1 MFKLIIIT
9 WGNQYENSS
18 RGPEPAALIKF
29 WCVTETVVKI
39 VGNYNIYRV
48 IRVHMQKEDRKDC
61 PEPQLNICKSMDVCV
76 LVNMHNLLANKGVE
90 TYRTVGYSTG

>member
-1 MFKLIIIT
+1 MGGAKPWPELDGNNLIIIT

-29 WCVTETVVKI
+29 WCVTETVDKI

-48 IRVHMQKEDRKDC
+48 IRVQPQKEDKKIVLS
-61 PEPQLNICKSMDVCV
+61 LNSTYI
-76 LVNMHNLLANKGVE
+76 NL
-90 TYRTVGYSTG
+90 